1 MKFTL
6 KMVVNFIAFV
16 AVILVGIAL
25 ILKNTSIGGQLQF
38 IANVIAYVMLAVF
51 AFFYAKSKRN
61 IVFVLLWL
69 AAVVLIVV
77 SYII

>member
-25 ILKNTSIGGQLQF
+25 ILKNTSIGGQLQLV
-38 IANVIAYVMLAVF
+38 ANVIAYVMLAIF
-51 AFFYAKSKRN
+51 AFFYAKSKRS
-61 IVFVLLWL
+61 IIFILLWL